1 MPDCF
6 ISYSNEDE
14 KFAESV
20 RKELEIHEITTFMA
34 SVSISPGQS
43 WPREIMENLKN
54 SKYVILLASQAACLS
69 PFVNQEIGSAL
80 YDNKKLVPI
89 VWDMDPSK
97 LPGWAKNVQAID
109 IRGQT
114 IVELQR
120 QIASIAQHIKQDKNQ
135 LLLILGAIA
144 LVFFVCS
151 RE

>member
-6 ISYSNEDE
+6 ISYSNEDK

-34 SVSISPGQS
+34 SVSISPGQN

-69 PFVNQEIGSAL
+69 PFVNQEIGGAL
-80 YDNKKLVPI
+80 YDEKKLIPI

-114 IVELQR
+114 IVKLQS
-120 QIASIAQHIKQDKNQ
+120 QIASIAQRIKQDKNQ